1 MEELSILAS
10 QEIKKT
16 YRLGSKDAVVKREE
30 KKGKHEI
37 KKFVN

>member
-1 MEELSILAS
+1 MEQLPILGS

-16 YRLGSKDAVVKREE
+16 YRGKDVVVKI

-37 KKFVN
+37 KKFDN